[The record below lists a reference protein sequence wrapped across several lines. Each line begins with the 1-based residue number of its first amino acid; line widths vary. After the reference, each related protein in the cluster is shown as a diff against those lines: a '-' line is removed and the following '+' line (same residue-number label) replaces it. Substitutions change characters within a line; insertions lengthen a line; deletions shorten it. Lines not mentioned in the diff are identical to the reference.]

1 MNSNEINAMIKHVN
15 VKNFLGVFAVDQLNM
30 ITKKSEG
37 LLVFNTDTSDKI
49 GQHWIS
55 IHLSKERMIYYDS
68 LSTEFY
74 KSDYFKSLSM
84 RLGKELIIN
93 KIQTQSE
100 LSDRCGIHCLVFC
113 FIMSRGGTVE
123 RFKNFLKSFY
133 PLKIGLREVLSLE
146 YFDILVKDAKR
157 H

>member
-30 ITKKSEG
+30 ITKQSEG
-37 LLVFNTDTSDKI
+37 LLVFDTDTSDKI

-74 KSDYFKSLSM
+74 KSDYFKSLFM

-100 LSDRCGIHCLVFC
+100 LSVKCGIHCLVFC
-113 FIMSRGGTVE
+113 FIMSRDYVC
-123 RFKNFLKSFY
+123 KHS
-133 PLKIGLREVLSLE
+133 S
-146 YFDILVKDAKR
+146 
-157 H
+157 